1 MKERF
6 QTPLNNT
13 YQDCE
18 SPFKNY
24 NKNKKIISVSYIFH
38 EYLTSLLALRKYKM
52 AFNDSVLSK
61 MDR

>member
-18 SPFKNY
+18 QPFKNY
-24 NKNKKIISVSYIFH
+24 NKNKKNNKRIVYFS
-38 EYLTSLLALRKYKM
+38 
-52 AFNDSVLSK
+52 
-61 MDR
+61 